1 MILQNFQM
9 NSDCVRMRW
18 LVHVPVSPVDATKLV
33 FLFRDSLDKRLMR
46 CFFKIYEFVLKK
58 EMYISIFVILS
69 TIILMYNL
77 YVKIIVESITTIEI
91 DSLFII

>member
-1 MILQNFQM
+1 
-9 NSDCVRMRW
+9 MRW
-18 LVHVPVSPVDATKLV
+18 LVHVPVSPVDAATLV
-33 FLFRDSLDKRLMR
+33 FLFRDSSDKRLMR

-58 EMYISIFVILS
+58 EMYISIFVTLS